1 MKILAID
8 DEKFALAN
16 LVDELKNVFIGQ
28 EIYDFLSSTEALSFI
43 NDTKNKNETIDYI
56 FTDIKMPNIDGVE
69 LAKIVKNIYPKTK
82 IFFCTAYSEYFE
94 AYLCTKD

>member
-43 NDTKNKNETIDYI
+43 NDTKNK
-56 FTDIKMPNIDGVE
+56 K
-69 LAKIVKNIYPKTK
+69 
-82 IFFCTAYSEYFE
+82 SS
-94 AYLCTKD
+94 